1 MKILKSKNQ
10 TLLLENYPPF
20 DVHSQKKRFFMIS
33 HCSILKIQRD
43 IFLLEYPFF
52 YFLLIF
58 YFFTFFLLF
67 NIFLSSAKSRL
78 FLVQTPKKSFPKMNT
93 EKLPNWLLPS
103 MASNVPAQ
111 PTLRWV
117 KEVRHSAPSADSMQC
132 PRAESYTSKSC
143 DWAKEKFSS
152 SRKFFWSN
160 VAKAQDLR
168 RTLSNTTHPSRPAGS
183 GRELSHQFSESSM
196 RLALL
201 LCEVL
206 VAWIFFNARKS
217 VRKTNSDSTVGQ
229 IFFLVSVIWRI
240 DTVFQMINVGKNI
253 KIAVY
258 LKGYSSFQVIRKL
271 LKIPCV

>member
-103 MASNVPAQ
+103 MASNVQAQ
-111 PTLRWV
+111 PTLQWG
-117 KEVRHSAPSADSMQC
+117 KEVRQSASSADSAAMS
-132 PRAESYTSKSC
+132 P
-143 DWAKEKFSS
+143 
-152 SRKFFWSN
+152 SRILHWQVLWLS
-160 VAKAQDLR
+160 LR
-168 RTLSNTTHPSRPAGS
+168 RRVKL
-183 GRELSHQFSESSM
+183 
-196 RLALL
+196 RLPW
-201 LCEVL
+201 
-206 VAWIFFNARKS
+206 VASLEA
-217 VRKTNSDSTVGQ
+217 
-229 IFFLVSVIWRI
+229 
-240 DTVFQMINVGKNI
+240 
-253 KIAVY
+253 
-258 LKGYSSFQVIRKL
+258 
-271 LKIPCV
+271 